1 MLIVS
6 DKLSPTL
13 TVLLNELRDECLSA
27 LKLINQLELECLTE
41 EQTEEVLG
49 DLTASVTHLQVHSAV
64 VKEELDKSTQ

>member
-6 DKLSPTL
+6 NKLRPTL
-13 TVLLNELRDECLSA
+13 TVLLNELRDECLTA

-41 EQTEEVLG
+41 DQTEEVLG